1 MSLSSLGHI
10 LLRLAAFRSSV
21 IANPTLSINNIP
33 FSTRAH
39 WMRVANAA
47 LADIKSPCP
56 ASAFATVIVNHSA
69 AGLGELVC
77 IGVNSAMTT
86 GNPTMHGEMAAI
98 QNCTSIMT
106 DPDGPFKF
114 TPSRAEAAFT
124 ELSLYTNAESCP
136 MCASAIRWSGFREYI
151 YGTSID
157 SLIEQGWDQIRV
169 PSISI
174 FGQSFDLPTQA
185 RLLGGVL
192 TNETDPLF
200 FWRFNPD
207 FPCPTGCARIAG
219 TCEPST

>member
-1 MSLSSLGHI
+1 MMSLSSLGHI
-10 LLRLAAFRSSV
+10 LLRLAVTLIFGTRSQAFRSSV

-69 AGLGELVC
+69 PGLGELVC

-86 GNPTMHGEMAAI
+86 
-98 QNCTSIMT
+98 

-114 TPSRAEAAFT
+114 TPSQAEAAFT